1 MTELL
6 PKPDHLEIGKI
17 VGAHG
22 IKGELRVHPS
32 TDFPER
38 LEKKGGRWMLR
49 PNQSQPDRV
58 QLLRGYYQDG
68 KGLYIIQLEGIDDR
82 NAAEALRGCVLM
94 VDSTD
99 RPRIEK
105 GEFLVIDLIGLPVYD
120 QATQTL
126 VGVVRNMLSAG
137 NDLLEVIQEG
147 RAEPILIPFVEPI
160 VPVVDIQAGRI
171 EITPPPGLI

>member
-22 IKGELRVHPS
+22 IRGELRVHPS

-49 PNQSQPDRV
+49 PNQSQPERV

-68 KGLYIIQLEGIDDR
+68 KGLYI
-82 NAAEALRGCVLM
+82 NAAESLRGCVLM
-94 VDSTD
+94 VDSSD

-160 VPVVDIQAGRI
+160 VPVVDIKAGRI